1 MNDLISFKKQLI
13 AQIAAVGTLALAVW
27 LGCELRAPYRAVGT
41 ALLVAFLIA
50 GCMVGCGIFARFQKS
65 DGMKHYRSDCR
76 MFIFTGIGILLA
88 VLGVFLMFAGV
99 RDILDE
105 SGREAANWMVFVLSM
120 FPLPFLTRAAAC
132 SLFSKDEN
140 KPRRTVMRVITAA
153 LWLAAV
159 VLTVCGLLFGLIP
172 APAV

>member
-1 MNDLISFKKQLI
+1 MISFKKQLI
-13 AQIAAVGTLALAVW
+13 AQLAAAGALALAVW
-27 LGCELRAPYRAVGT
+27 LGCEMRAPYRDVAT
-41 ALLVAFLIA
+41 ALLVTFLVA
-50 GCMVGCGIFARFQKS
+50 GCMVGCGLFARLQKT
-65 DGMKHYRSDCR
+65 DGMKQFRSDCR
-76 MFIFTGIGILLA
+76 MFIFTGLGVLVA

-105 SGREAANWMVFVLSM
+105 SGREAANWMILVLSM

-132 SLFSKDEN
+132 SLFSQDDN

-172 APAV
+172 AVGV